1 MQFTE
6 KPSLSRWKL
15 ILGTE
20 SDPENSTPLNGT
32 EKKLDKALSGIYGG
46 SNRKGGIRK
55 SYPRVADWLEDIRS
69 YFPSEVVSMVQ
80 LDAIERL
87 GLIELLAEKEVAEK
101 IEPDIRLV
109 SAILSLRGSLPEE
122 AKETARIVIRKIV
135 DQVKYIL
142 QAKTEK
148 AYNGYLLRQSVSKN
162 RVNLDLDW
170 RKTLFRNLKH
180 FDVNSQSIVPEKIY
194 SFPRNKKRNKK
205 VIVLVDSSA
214 SMSNSLVYASIY
226 GCVLASLP
234 SMETRLIM
242 FDSEVADVSDYLDD
256 PTDLLFGKEL
266 GGGTNISKALQYAN
280 SLVDQPDRTL
290 LFMISDLEEGYYPA
304 RVIPAFSTLHNKGV
318 KCICLTTLSDEG
330 SPDYD
335 RQMASSLA
343 AMGIPVFGCTPEKFP
358 SLLIKALANE
368 ETIGTKGFYSA

>member
-1 MQFTE
+1 MSKDDNTHFN
-6 KPSLSRWKL
+6 RWKL

-20 SDPENSTPLNGT
+20 ADPENNTPLST
-32 EKKLDKALSGIYGG
+32 EEKKLDKALSGIYGG

-55 SYPRVADWLEDIRS
+55 SYPKVADWLEDIRN

-87 GLIELLAEKEVAEK
+87 GLIELLAEKEVADK

-109 SAILSLRGSLPEE
+109 SAILSLKGSLPEE

-135 DQVKYIL
+135 DKVKHLL
-142 QAKTEK
+142 QTQTEK
-148 AYNGYLLRQSVSKN
+148 AYTGYLLRQSVRKTPYKTE
-162 RVNLDLDW
+162 LDW
-170 RKTLFRNLKH
+170 RKTILRNLRH
-180 FDVNSQSIVPEKIY
+180 YDPESQTIIPEKIY
-194 SFPRNKKRNKK
+194 SFPRNKKQNKK
-205 VIVLVDSSA
+205 IIVLVDSSA

-234 SMETRLIM
+234 SLSTHLIM
-242 FDSEVADVSDYLDD
+242 FDSEVADVSEYLDD

-280 SLVDQPDRTL
+280 GLIDHPDRTI
-290 LFMISDLEEGYYPA
+290 LFIISDLEEGYYPQ

-330 SPDYD
+330 NPEYD
-335 RQMASSLA
+335 KQMAASLVSL
-343 AMGIPVFGCTPEKFP
+343 GIPVFGCTPDKFP
-358 SLLIKALANE
+358 ALMIQALSNE
-368 ETIGTKGFYSA
+368 EAKVRRGFYGG

>member
-1 MQFTE
+1 MSKDEDSHFN
-6 KPSLSRWKL
+6 RWKL

-20 SDPENSTPLNGT
+20 ADPKNDTPLSAE

-55 SYPRVADWLEDIRS
+55 SYPKVADWLEDIRN

-87 GLIELLAEKEVAEK
+87 GLIELLTEKEVVDK

-109 SAILSLRGSLPEE
+109 SAILSLKGSLPEE

-135 DQVKYIL
+135 DKVKHLLQV
-142 QAKTEK
+142 QTEK
-148 AYNGYLLRQSVSKN
+148 AYTGYLLRQSVRKTPYKSE
-162 RVNLDLDW
+162 LDW
-170 RKTLFRNLKH
+170 RKTILRNLKH
-180 FDVNSQSIVPEKIY
+180 FDRDTQSIIPEKIY
-194 SFPRNKKRNKK
+194 SFPRNKKQNKK
-205 VIVLVDSSA
+205 IIVLVDSSA

-234 SMETRLIM
+234 SLSTNLIM
-242 FDSEVADVSDYLDD
+242 FDSEVADVSEYLDD

-266 GGGTNISKALQYAN
+266 GGGTNISKALHYAN
-280 SLVDQPDRTL
+280 GLIDYPDRTI
-290 LFMISDLEEGYYPA
+290 LFIISDLEEGYYPQ
-304 RVIPAFSTLHNKGV
+304 RVIPAFSSLQNKGV

-330 SPDYD
+330 NPEYD
-335 RQMASSLA
+335 KPMASSLA
-343 AMGIPVFGCTPEKFP
+343 ALDIPVFGCTPDQFP
-358 SLLIKALANE
+358 ALLIQALSNE
-368 ETIGTKGFYSA
+368 EAKVRGGFYRG